1 MTAYT
6 TGPSSSSPPA
16 GLIRRLAAIAYD
28 TLLLVAVLFIATT
41 LVLPLTGGEAM
52 PRGNPY
58 YSAYLFFVCFLF
70 FGWFW
75 THGGQTLGMRAWKIR
90 VQQTDG
96 DDITWLQA
104 LVRFLAAVV
113 SWLAL
118 GMGFLWMLVDQDRMT
133 WHDRFSD
140 TVLVV
145 IKR

>member
-1 MTAYT
+1 MTA
-6 TGPSSSSPPA
+6 PSADISPPA
-16 GLIRRLAAIAYD
+16 GLLRRLAAILYD
-28 TLLLVAVLFIATT
+28 ALLLVAVLFIATA
-41 LVLPLTGGEAM
+41 LVLPLTGGEAV

-58 YSAYLFFVCFLF
+58 YAAYLLSVCFLF
-70 FGWFW
+70 FAWFW

-96 DDITWLQA
+96 DGITWLQA
-104 LVRFLAAVV
+104 LVRFSVATI

-118 GMGFLWMLVDQDRMT
+118 GMGFFWMLIDRDKMT

-140 TVLVV
+140 TVLVL